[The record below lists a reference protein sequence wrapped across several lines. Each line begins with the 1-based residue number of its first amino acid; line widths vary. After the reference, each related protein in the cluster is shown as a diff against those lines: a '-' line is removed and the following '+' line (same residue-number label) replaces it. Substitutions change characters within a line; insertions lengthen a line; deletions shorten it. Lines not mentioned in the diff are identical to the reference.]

1 MMRLFIFCLT
11 GLLSACSLTPEM
23 TKPALPV
30 PATFPPIASDTGTK
44 SLPTAELGWRTMF
57 RDERLQQLIEL
68 GLANNRD
75 LRIAILHVKAVKAQY
90 HIQRSAQ
97 VPHLNVT
104 MSASRQRNL
113 TSDDQGTQS
122 SEIQQQSNLN
132 LGFSAFEIDLFGRTR
147 SMSDAA
153 FARYLASDY
162 GQKAAQIALISAIA
176 DAYFSERLTAAQLSL
191 TEKTLTDWQASLD
204 LTQTLRMG
212 NQASALDVAQAESQV
227 AGAQANR
234 AAKIRALAQARNALR
249 LLVGSRLPDDLPAPR
264 SLTDQEIMTRLPAG
278 LPADLLLYR
287 PDILQAEQNLIAA
300 NEDIGAARAAYFPRL
315 SLTSA
320 MGYASSSIRHLVRS
334 GATMWSLSPQIE
346 LPIFQGGKLDAALK
360 LAKVRQSSAIA
371 QYEKTIQTAFK
382 EVADGLSGSETYQQQ
397 IAAQMDVIAAE
408 QRRTQLSKLRYQAGV
423 ERHLTLLDAQRQLYA
438 AKQTWLELKQQ
449 ELSNAVFLYKAL
461 GGGLVESSETRE

>member
-1 MMRLFIFCLT
+1 MMRVFIFCLT

-30 PATFPPIASDTGTK
+30 PATFPRHDNALGTM
-44 SLPTAELGWRTMF
+44 SPPTAELGWRTMF
-57 RDERLQQLIEL
+57 SDERLQTIIGLA
-68 GLANNRD
+68 LANNRD
-75 LRIAILHVKAVKAQY
+75 LRMAILNVEAVQAQY
-90 HIQRSAQ
+90 GIQRSAQ
-97 VPHLNVT
+97 TPHLDLT
-104 MSASRQRNL
+104 MSSSRQRTR
-113 TSDDQGTQS
+113 TSNDDGTQTF
-122 SEIQQQSNLN
+122 ETQQQNNLN
-132 LGFSAFEIDLFGRTR
+132 IGFSAFEIDLFGRVR
-147 SMSDAA
+147 SLSDAA

-162 GQKAAQIALISAIA
+162 GRKAAQIALISAIA
-176 DAYFSERLTAAQLSL
+176 DAYFSQRLAAEQLSL
-191 TEKTLTDWQASLD
+191 TEKTLTDWQQSLK

-212 NQASALDVAQAESQV
+212 NQTSAIDIAQAESQV
-227 AGAQANR
+227 ASAQANR
-234 AAKIRALAQARNALR
+234 AAKIRALSQARNSLQ

-264 SLTDQEIMTRLPAG
+264 VLTDQGIMTRLPAG
-278 LPADLLLYR
+278 LPSDLLRYR

-320 MGYASSSIRHLVRS
+320 IGYASSDIQHLVGS
-334 GATMWSLSPQIE
+334 GYSAWSLSPQIE
-346 LPIFQGGKLDAALK
+346 LPIFQGGKLDATLQ
-360 LAKVRQSSAIA
+360 LAKVRRASAIA

-382 EVADGLSGSETYQQQ
+382 EVADGLSGRETYQQQ